1 KPNPASEPVGAP
13 APGANGGL
21 PEALIGARFGSRFAP
36 RRCSYKTKTYPDPV
50 GAPAPGA
57 NGGLPVTQICA
68 RFVRGSHRGGAP
80 TTKTTRGPVGAPA
93 PGANGCLPAPYPVI
107 GKPGPLH
114 KLGVPDI
121 STIQQ
126 QRLVHLR
133 MQTLE
138 VRAPI
143 GLPLGYQHQRIGAG
157 GGLIGIV
164 MQNQIIPLPR
174 PGSQCRQS
182 AGIMHMHFGPL
193 CPERGNQLQCRCII
207 NARGLWLESSAPYRH
222 PAAGQLSV
230 IVLPQLAEQRVL
242 LALVDLQNLL
252 DQLRLQATVLQGAG

>member
-1 KPNPASEPVGAP
+1 MVPAQDANLCPLRSRFAPGRCSYNKTKPCQRTRRSTRPGCEWVPAGTLICARFVRGSHRGGAPTTKPNPASEPVGAP

-133 MQTLE
+133 MQ
-138 VRAPI
+138 
-143 GLPLGYQHQRIGAG
+143 
-157 GGLIGIV
+157 
-164 MQNQIIPLPR
+164 
-174 PGSQCRQS
+174 
-182 AGIMHMHFGPL
+182 
-193 CPERGNQLQCRCII
+193 
-207 NARGLWLESSAPYRH
+207 
-222 PAAGQLSV
+222 
-230 IVLPQLAEQRVL
+230 
-242 LALVDLQNLL
+242 
-252 DQLRLQATVLQGAG
+252 